1 MAQMYLPLLYYVS
14 PQLQHVGALHK
25 RRRQFG
31 GTEGSD
37 LIEICQQTE
46 VKKIAALGQGG
57 VKNWKNAAMSVMDG
71 PLYYKIM

>member
-1 MAQMYLPLLYYVS
+1 MAQMYPPLLYYVS

-46 VKKIAALGQGG
+46 VKKKK
-57 VKNWKNAAMSVMDG
+57 KNSSIGAGRCQKLENRGDV
-71 PLYYKIM
+71 